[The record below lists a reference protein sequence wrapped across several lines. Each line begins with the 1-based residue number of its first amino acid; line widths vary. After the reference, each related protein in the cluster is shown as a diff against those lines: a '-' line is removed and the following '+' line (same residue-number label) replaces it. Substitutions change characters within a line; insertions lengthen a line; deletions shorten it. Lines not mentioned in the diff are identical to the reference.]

1 MQQTTKDNSMDTVL
15 TPLLQSP
22 KLPGYVRELTDYLK
36 AEEERREEFLRTL
49 RDDQKAEFINGEIV
63 YHSPAKE
70 MHNFI
75 RQNLEFIFSRFA
87 RQRKLGAVRGE
98 KAMVKL
104 TRNDFEPD
112 ICFFSGKKFQQVKED
127 TLFYP
132 APDFVVE
139 ILNKSTEKI
148 DRGIKKDDYV
158 LHGVQEYWIV
168 NPDTREV
175 EQYLLADEQYEL
187 KEKIGHGTVRCA
199 VLQGLEIPLTAI
211 FEEEANESFLR
222 NLD

>member
-1 MQQTTKDNSMDTVL
+1 MDTVL

-22 KLPGYVRELTDYLK
+22 KLPDYVRELNDFLK
-36 AEEERREEFLRTL
+36 AEQKRREDFYRTV
-49 RDDQKAEFINGEIV
+49 RDDQKSEFINGEV
-63 YHSPAKE
+63 VCHSPAKE

-75 RQNLEFIFSRFA
+75 RQNLELIFVRYV
-87 RQRKLGAVRGE
+87 RKQKKGIIRTE
-98 KAMVKL
+98 KSLVKL

-112 ICFFSGKKFQQVKED
+112 ICFFNREKAASLNGN

-139 ILNKSTEKI
+139 ILSSSTEKR
-148 DRGIKKDDYV
+148 DRGVKKADYA

-175 EQYLLADEQYEL
+175 EQYLLAGEQYEL
-187 KEKIGHGTVRCA
+187 KEKMGHGTVRCA
-199 VLQGLEIPLTAI
+199 VLSGLEIPLSAI
-211 FEEEANESFLR
+211 FEEEENEKFLQSF
-222 NLD
+222 